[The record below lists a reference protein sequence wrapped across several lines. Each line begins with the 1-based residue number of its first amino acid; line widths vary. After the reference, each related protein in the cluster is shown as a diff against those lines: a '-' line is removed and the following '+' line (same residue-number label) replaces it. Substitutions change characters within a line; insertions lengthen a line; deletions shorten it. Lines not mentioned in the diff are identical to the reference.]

1 MVMNGGETIMKHE
14 KRVMIERETA
24 GGIKYAVFRKRRG
37 FDFQRFID
45 GAMSVV
51 LVGWMFVLTW
61 YAASTVIPALIR

>member
-1 MVMNGGETIMKHE
+1 MKHE

-24 GGIKYAVFRKRRG
+24 GGIKYAVFRKKRV

-51 LVGWMFVLTW
+51 LISWLFVLTW

>member
-24 GGIKYAVFRKRRG
+24 GGIKYAVFRKKRV

-45 GAMSVV
+45 TCINLLIWWVILLLSSNLLLKV
-51 LVGWMFVLTW
+51 L
-61 YAASTVIPALIR
+61 A